1 MADGDIGAREER
13 GLSQGR
19 RRLGQ
24 VGERLAALHYA
35 QAGFEVVDTNWRCR
49 QGELDL
55 VARKGSLV
63 VFVEVKNRSSTAYG
77 HPLEAV
83 TAQKQQRL
91 RRLAALWFQEHRRSG
106 EQAHLEARFDV
117 VAVLDG
123 RLEVVTNAF

>member
-1 MADGDIGAREER
+1 M
-13 GLSQGR
+13 
-19 RRLGQ
+19 GQ

-49 QGELDL
+49 HGELDL

-83 TAQKQQRL
+83 TFRKQQRL
-91 RRLAALWFQEHRRSG
+91 RRLAAVWFEVHRDPTERSLL
-106 EQAHLEARFDV
+106 QARFDV
-117 VAVLDG
+117 VAVLAG